1 MKNKIVS
8 LQIDESKECQP
19 SATTIDFVFVEGLL
33 YSSLNPEK
41 AYLPKD
47 VVKGCKPCSIKR
59 CNEYLIE
66 TPDGDTGV
74 ATIAWSDFQTTDI

>member
-8 LQIDESKECQP
+8 LQIAMPQERQP
-19 SATTIDFVFVEGLL
+19 DTAIIDFVFADGLL

-47 VVKGCKPCSIKR
+47 VVKGCKPCAIKR

-66 TPDGDTGV
+66 TPDGDIGV
-74 ATIAWSDFQTTDI
+74 AIIAWSDFQTADI